1 MPLRFVSFV
10 AMLELADGL
19 AHEVNQPLA
28 AILANAR
35 AAQAMLTQQHLDRAV
50 LLEILEDIAADG
62 VRAGALVYGW
72 RMSCQPGP
80 TCQPEQSE
88 GDGFAVERPFPSLR
102 SG

>member
-10 AMLELADGL
+10 AMLELADAL

-35 AAQAMLTQQHLDRAV
+35 AAQAMLSQPALDREV
-50 LLEILEDIAADG
+50 LREILDDIATDG
-62 VRAGALVYGW
+62 MRAGAVVGGW
-72 RMSCQPGP
+72 RMACQAERG
-80 TCQPEQSE
+80 E
-88 GDGFAVERPFPSLR
+88 GEGLSIERPFPSLR